1 MNRTQ
6 GILTAG
12 TLTLVMVGAVTVFGR
27 LNPVSAKDGSDKT
40 TPEAAIQEVVQADTQ
55 QSDFEAQQAA
65 LLAQQTALEQE
76 LQVMREREA
85 EYNAEIEDANNT
97 IAELTDAVAA
107 GQSLNQA
114 QMAQAQQ
121 TIEGLRNSL
130 AVMQA
135 REAEYTAQIEAANQS
150 IMTLQGYI
158 DNMAAQQAAQPAP
171 QQVIAPAQPAAP
183 SYEDDDHYEDEGHE
197 GEHEGEHEGDDD

>member
-12 TLTLVMVGAVTVFGR
+12 TLTLVVAGAVTVFGR
-27 LNPVSAKDGSDKT
+27 LNPAAAKGGSDT
-40 TPEAAIQEVVQADTQ
+40 APEAATQEVVQADTQ
-55 QSDFEAQQAA
+55 QQIDFQAQQEA
-65 LLAQQTALEQE
+65 LLAQQAALEQE
-76 LQVMREREA
+76 LQVMRQRET

-121 TIEGLRNSL
+121 TIEELRGSL

-158 DNMAAQQAAQPAP
+158 DNMAAQQAAPPAP
-171 QQVIAPAQPAAP
+171 QQIVAPAQPAAP
-183 SYEDDDHYEDEGHE
+183 SYGDDDHYENE

>member
-12 TLTLVMVGAVTVFGR
+12 TLTLVVAGAVTVFGR
-27 LNPVSAKDGSDKT
+27 LNPAAAKDGSDT
-40 TPEAAIQEVVQADTQ
+40 AAPEAATQEVMQADTQ
-55 QSDFEAQQAA
+55 PQIDFQAQQDA
-65 LLAQQTALEQE
+65 LLAQQAALEQE
-76 LQVMREREA
+76 LQVMRQREA

-97 IAELTDAVAA
+97 IAELTDALAA

-130 AVMQA
+130 AVMQT

-171 QQVIAPAQPAAP
+171 QQVSAPAPAPAQ
-183 SYEDDDHYEDEGHE
+183 SYEDDDHYEHE
-197 GEHEGEHEGDDD
+197 EGEHEGDDD

>member
-12 TLTLVMVGAVTVFGR
+12 TLTLVVAGAVTVFGR
-27 LNPVSAKDGSDKT
+27 LNPAAAKGGSDT
-40 TPEAAIQEVVQADTQ
+40 AAPEAATQEVVQADTQ
-55 QSDFEAQQAA
+55 QQIDFQAQQDA
-65 LLAQQTALEQE
+65 LLAQQAALEQE

-121 TIEGLRNSL
+121 TIEELRGSL

-135 REAEYTAQIEAANQS
+135 REAEYAAQIEAANQS

-171 QQVIAPAQPAAP
+171 QQVIVPVQPAAP
-183 SYEDDDHYEDEGHE
+183 SYEDDDHYEDEG
-197 GEHEGEHEGDDD
+197 EHEGEHEGDDD